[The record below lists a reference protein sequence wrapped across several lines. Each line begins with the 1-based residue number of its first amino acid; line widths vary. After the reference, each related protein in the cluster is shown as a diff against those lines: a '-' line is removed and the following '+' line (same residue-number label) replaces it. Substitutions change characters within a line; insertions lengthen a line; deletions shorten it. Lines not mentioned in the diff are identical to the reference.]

1 MGRESHILDVKE
13 MRVPVQRLNLLLL
26 QRIKT
31 GTGLGHGGA
40 VSRLDG
46 VDGSEPVVVLRIVSA
61 VGLRVVAEDLIDL
74 SHVRSGESL
83 GHSNGTKIL
92 LELLGLGGSQ
102 QHSGHIAIL
111 ETPSQSQLPHTAL
124 ELLLGIGCQ
133 ATNLFD
139 LSFLVP
145 FLESALEPRVSGA
158 GETRAIGDGVV
169 IFASQ

>member
-31 GTGLGHGGA
+31 GVGLEA

-74 SHVRSGESL
+74 SHVRSGKSL

-92 LELLGLGGSQ
+92 LQLLSLGGSQ